1 MKKKIFFVLA
11 ATMLLLT
18 NGCSGGGGNS
28 NNLSSKV
35 ETEDAVEAYIK
46 DNLTE
51 KCSNMLYEGSDSISV
66 LIVSEKAN
74 IKIKAFADFCIP
86 PVAEELL
93 PVATEALEKNGVE
106 LGEISVAYYRMNN
119 DGVVDGSMVDWTTK
133 DGEKGTFASEPDGV
147 VEPGYSI
154 ADLQEY
160 YKDYGE
166 LVERIQNGEEVNHE

>member
-1 MKKKIFFVLA
+1 MF
-11 ATMLLLT
+11 
-18 NGCSGGGGNS
+18 GGGVNS
-28 NNLSSKV
+28 IDLSSKA
-35 ETEDAVEAYIK
+35 EAEAAVEAHIK
-46 DNLTE
+46 DSLTE
-51 KCSNMLYEGSDSISV
+51 ECSNMLYEGSDSVSV
-66 LIVSEKAN
+66 LIVSGKAN

-86 PVAEELL
+86 PVAEALL

-106 LGEISVAYYRMNN
+106 LGEISVTYYRMNS

-154 ADLQEY
+154 TDLQEY

-166 LVERIQNGEEVNHE
+166 LIERIRNGEEVNHE